1 MRYLLTIALFF
12 CISTVVAQQ
21 PPYLDPKL
29 PLQQRVNDLLHRMTL
44 EEKVSQM
51 MNKSAAIDR
60 LHIPA
65 YNWWNE
71 GLHGVARTG
80 KHATVFPQAIGNAAT
95 WDKEE
100 LLKMAVMISTEA
112 RAIHHQYEREGKR
125 DIYEGLTFWSP
136 NINIFRDPRWGRG
149 QETYGEDPYLTG
161 QMGMA
166 LVRGFQGEDPR
177 YLKITACAKHFA
189 VHSGPES
196 TRHTFDVR
204 PSAYD
209 LNDTYLPAFRSLI
222 VDAKVASVMCAYNAI
237 DGQPCCGSDT
247 LMTDILYHKW
257 KFRGYVTSDCG
268 AIDDFYH
275 GHKTSAD
282 APSADAVAV
291 IHGTDVE
298 CGGSYKFLVE
308 AVHHNLLPE
317 PAIDTAVSHLLMIR
331 FRLGMFDPPA
341 MVAYA
346 QIPMS
351 QVQSPEHQAQ
361 ALRMARE
368 SIVLLKNEA
377 HTLPLDAHA
386 IHKIAVI
393 GPNAA
398 DSEVVLGN
406 YNGFPDHIVTV
417 LEGIRSKLPNAQVVY
432 ERGVDWVQG
441 DTTGLADKVKD
452 ADVIVFV
459 GGISPRLEGEEM
471 PVKVEGFSGGDRTS
485 IALPAIQ
492 TSALK
497 ALYGTGK
504 PVVFVM
510 MTGSALSTEWE
521 SAHLPAIVNAWY
533 GGEAAGTA
541 VADVLFGDYNPAGR
555 LPVTFYRSVDQLPD
569 FSDYSMQG
577 RTYRYFKG
585 EPLYPFGYGLSY
597 TSFSYSDLKVPAG
610 AATNSAVPVQVTV
623 QNTGAREG
631 DEVVELYVRHS
642 SAAGAPVNGR
652 APIHALAG
660 FTRVHLRPGEKR
672 VVSFVLSPRALSLV
686 QEDGRRVVEAGRVEI
701 FVGGG
706 QPLDGAPVVNRTVAL
721 TGKSITLAQ

>member
-1 MRYLLTIALFF
+1 MLSVT
-12 CISTVVAQQ
+12 AQQ
-21 PPYLDPKL
+21 PPYLNPKL
-29 PLQQRVNDLLHRMTL
+29 PLQERVADLLKRMTL

-95 WDKEE
+95 FDKDG
-100 LLKMAVMISTEA
+100 LLEMAKMISTEA

-166 LVRGFQGEDPR
+166 LVRGFQGDDPR

-209 LNDTYLPAFRSLI
+209 LNDTYLPAFRNLI
-222 VDAKVASVMCAYNAI
+222 VDARVASVMCAYNAF

-268 AIDDFYH
+268 AIDDFYR
-275 GHKTSAD
+275 GHKTSPD
-282 APSADAVAV
+282 APSADADAV
-291 IHGTDVE
+291 IHGTDIE
-298 CGGSYKFLVE
+298 CGGSYRFLVE
-308 AVHHNLLPE
+308 AVHHQLLPE
-317 PAIDTAVSHLLMIR
+317 SEIDTAVSHLLTIR
-331 FRLGMFDPPA
+331 FRLGMFDPA
-341 MVAYA
+341 SMVPYA
-346 QIPMS
+346 GTPMS
-351 QVQSPEHQAQ
+351 AVQSPAHQAQ

-368 SIVLLKNEA
+368 SMVLLKNENQL
-377 HTLPLDAHA
+377 LPLDARR
-386 IHKIAVI
+386 IHTIAVI

-406 YNGFPDHIVTV
+406 YNGFPDHVVTV
-417 LEGIRSKLPNAQVVY
+417 LEGIRKKLGSDAEVRY
-432 ERGVDWVQG
+432 EKGVDYVG
-441 DTTGLADKVKD
+441 EDTAGIPGVADRVKD

-471 PVKVEGFSGGDRTS
+471 PVKIEGFSGGDRMS

-492 TSALK
+492 TKLLQ
-497 ALYGTGK
+497 ALYRTGK

-541 VADVLFGDYNPAGR
+541 VADVLFGDYDPAGR
-555 LPVTFYRSVDQLPD
+555 LPVTFYRSVNQLPD
-569 FSDYSMQG
+569 FSDYSMKG
-577 RTYRYFKG
+577 RTYRYFTG

-597 TSFSYSDLKVPAG
+597 TSFGYSDLRLPLTVV
-610 AATNSAVPVQVTV
+610 TNSDVSVRVTV
-623 QNTGAREG
+623 QNTGSREG
-631 DEVVELYVRHS
+631 DEVVELYVRHLHV
-642 SAAGAPVNGR
+642 AGS

-660 FTRVHLRPGEKR
+660 FTRVHLRPGEKKI
-672 VVSFVLSPRALSLV
+672 VSFVLSPRALSLV
-686 QEDGRRVVEAGRVEI
+686 REDGRRVEEEGKVEI
-701 FVGGG
+701 FAGGG
-706 QPLDGAPVVNRTVAL
+706 QPLAGAIADGSVVHGTVNIA
-721 TGKSITLAQ
+721 GKSITLAQ